1 MLKKIV
7 SLTFILLLSSAAFA
21 KLQDPMNPLLKVK
34 ERKLGMD
41 LQAIGTSGG
50 ESYCMI
56 DGKMYKAGDMVK
68 DLRIVEI
75 KANKIILR
83 LPESDKFHELKL

>member
-7 SLTFILLLSSAAFA
+7 SLTFILLLSSTAFA

-41 LQAIGTSGG
+41 LQAIGMSGG

-56 DGKMYKAGDMVK
+56 DGKMYKVGDVIK
-68 DLRIVEI
+68 DLRIVDI
-75 KANKIILR
+75 QTAKIIMKSL
-83 LPESDKFHELKL
+83 ESDKIHELKL